1 MKLLERYKAASFL
14 RRLLIVVVTTS
25 LPIVASDTATKA
37 ATLLE
42 QLNSSLKD
50 LADHVSPAVVE
61 IKVSSYGTTDDDE
74 QDNDNSGDIVKQHL
88 TGAGVILS
96 SDGYIVTNAHLV
108 NGAIRVQVILNPA
121 RTPNVPIRTY
131 MEATAATFE
140 AKIIGIDQD
149 TDLAVIKINADT
161 LPTLKFANY
170 ENLRQG
176 QMVIAFGSPLGM
188 KNVATIGIVSSVARQ
203 IDTDSNIVYVQTD
216 AAVNPG
222 NSGGALVDVD
232 GELVGINT
240 AILNGQRLGLAI
252 PSDVVQFVYEQIR
265 RTGRVTEGEIGL
277 GVQTIT
283 PKMAQGL
290 KLSADSGVIVSD
302 VRPGLPADKAGIHP
316 QDIIAAVDKQPIA
329 SAAQFVTLINRKKP
343 GDGVSLR
350 LLRGRIA
357 MNLNIPVIGKSED
370 PDPLKQAFDAD
381 KYLLKTLD
389 IVAVDVDNRV
399 AETIPGIRQRA
410 GVLVTGRCAHPEG
423 MEQSLKVGD
432 VIHAINGT
440 SVSSVAE
447 IRGVLARVPVGSP
460 VVLRVERHRRFL
472 YLVSEAE

>member
-1 MKLLERYKAASFL
+1 MKLLERHKTVSFAF
-14 RRLLIVVVTTS
+14 RLLIIVATVS
-25 LPIVASDTATKA
+25 LPTLGSDTATRA
-37 ATLLE
+37 ASLLE
-42 QLNSSLKD
+42 QLNSSLKE
-50 LADHVSPAVVE
+50 LADRVSPAVVE

-74 QDNDNSGDIVKQHL
+74 QDNDNAGDIVKQHL

-108 NGAIRVQVILNPA
+108 NGATRVQVILNPA
-121 RTPNVPIRTY
+121 RTPNMTIRTY
-131 MEATAATFE
+131 METAAATFE
-140 AKIIGIDQD
+140 AKIVGIDQD
-149 TDLAVIKINADT
+149 TDLAVVKISADK

-203 IDTDSNIVYVQTD
+203 IDTDSNVVYVQTD

-265 RTGRVTEGEIGL
+265 RTGRVTEGEIGV

-302 VRPGLPADKAGIHP
+302 VRPGLPADNAGIHP
-316 QDIIAAVDKQPIA
+316 QDIIASVDKQPIA
-329 SAAQFVTLINRKKP
+329 SATQFVTLINRKKP

-350 LLRGRIA
+350 LLRGRNV
-357 MNLNIPVIGKSED
+357 MNLSIRVIAKSED

-381 KYLLKTLD
+381 KYLVKTLD

-410 GVLVTGRCAHPEG
+410 GVLVTGRCANPEG

-447 IRGVLARVPVGSP
+447 IRGVLAKVPVGSP

-472 YLVSEAE
+472 YLVSDAE